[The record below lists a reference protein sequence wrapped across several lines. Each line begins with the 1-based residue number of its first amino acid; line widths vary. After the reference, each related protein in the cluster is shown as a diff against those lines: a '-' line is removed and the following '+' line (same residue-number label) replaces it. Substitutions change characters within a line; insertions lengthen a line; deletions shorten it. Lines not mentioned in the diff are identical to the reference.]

1 MAESTKLCVLRG
13 NVSYVGPRVV
23 CVEFSRGFSGLRV
36 SKCFLRE
43 SAFLHK

>member
-1 MAESTKLCVLRG
+1 MAKSTKLCGLRG

-36 SKCFLRE
+36 SKCSLRK
-43 SAFLHK
+43 SAFLHE